1 MFGKKKLT
9 LDEILKGVDELTP
22 EEQEKVKAKMED
34 LYKAEDEREIDK
46 IEEEKA
52 DNDEVKD
59 EKKEEV
65 SEESEEIGKDVD
77 KVEEKVESNDSAMEE
92 AQEAEEK
99 VETHEEGDAER
110 WKNVE
115 ARLAA
120 LEEAMKG
127 YSREPKETDKTES
140 DKLNDLAKK
149 FE

>member
-1 MFGKKKLT
+1 M
-9 LDEILKGVDELTP
+9 
-22 EEQEKVKAKMED
+22 
-34 LYKAEDEREIDK
+34 
-46 IEEEKA
+46 
-52 DNDEVKD
+52 KD

-65 SEESEEIGKDVD
+65 SEASEEIGKDVD
-77 KVEEKVESNDSAMEE
+77 EVEEKVESNDSAMEE
-92 AQEAEEK
+92 AQEAVEK
-99 VETHEEGDAER
+99 VETLEEGDAKR
-110 WKNVE
+110 WENVE